1 MSTEEPAISEDCT
14 NSSVL
19 SNYVGLAYGI
29 GYGVFILFVSIYSW
43 FIILS
48 QPTYKS
54 LSCCSKFSRWLV
66 ELHRKR
72 QCYIALIAH
81 IFDQATDIS
90 VVITFYQLS
99 IKEENNQIECVGINM
114 SYSFYLSIFILIF
127 HRTISSI
134 FIFIYTKSIRSAI
147 FQFMDLEIFHAI
159 MINWKLQSREP
170 SNPQR
175 WIQSVKILLF
185 FF

>member
-1 MSTEEPAISEDCT
+1 MQPTAPAVISSDCT
-14 NSSVL
+14 NLSEL

-48 QPTYKS
+48 QPMYSPLNCFEKV
-54 LSCCSKFSRWLV
+54 SKWLV

-81 IFDQATDIS
+81 IFDQATDVSVLIS
-90 VVITFYQLS
+90 WYRLS
-99 IKEENNQIECVGINM
+99 VKEERGEINCIGINM
-114 SYSFYLSIFILIF
+114 SYLFYLSIFVVSLY
-127 HRTISSI
+127 RTISSI
-134 FIFIYTKSIRSAI
+134 FIFIYTRSIGSAI
-147 FQFMDLEIFHAI
+147 FQFLDLEIFRAI
-159 MINWKLQSREP
+159 MINWKLSSKEP

-175 WIQSVKILLF
+175 
-185 FF
+185 